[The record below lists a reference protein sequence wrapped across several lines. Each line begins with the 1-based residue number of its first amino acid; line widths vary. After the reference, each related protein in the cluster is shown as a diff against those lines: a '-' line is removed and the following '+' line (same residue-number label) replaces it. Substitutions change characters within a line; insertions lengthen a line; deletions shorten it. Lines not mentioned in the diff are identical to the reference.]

1 MSFMRFVLP
10 VLAASF
16 IAAFGSLA
24 AQTPPAP
31 LPPCAGYGGGF
42 GSWLTQEQRLMH
54 FSQMQKATAAMSF
67 ADARAYRVAEH
78 QKIMA
83 MTAAERDRFAA
94 DLLAKWNALSAEE
107 QQQIRQQFA
116 DWRANRPG
124 RGMGMGMGHGGR
136 GMGGGMG
143 GGCWWW

>member
-1 MSFMRFVLP
+1 MSFIRLVLP
-10 VLAASF
+10 VLTASF
-16 IAAFGSLA
+16 IAVFGAVA

-42 GSWLTQEQRLMH
+42 GGWLSQEQRLMH

-78 QKIMA
+78 QKIMT
-83 MTAAERDRFAA
+83 MSAAERDRFAA
-94 DLLAKWNALSAEE
+94 DLTAKWNALSADE
-107 QQQIRQQFA
+107 QQQIRQHFA

-124 RGMGMGMGHGGR
+124 RGMGMGRGPGMGR
-136 GMGGGMG
+136 GMGGG
-143 GGCWWW
+143 GCWWW